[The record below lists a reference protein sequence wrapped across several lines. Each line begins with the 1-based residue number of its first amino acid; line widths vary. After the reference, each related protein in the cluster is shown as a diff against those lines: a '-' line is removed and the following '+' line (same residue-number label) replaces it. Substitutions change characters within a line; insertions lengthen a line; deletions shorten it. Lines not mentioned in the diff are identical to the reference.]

1 MRGKIIKPWD
11 CPPSNYFNQRVIRIS
26 EMDKGYSV
34 EGIMPFFS
42 GYNIKFCH
50 TFGKNALVEFDS
62 RNTAQKF
69 LQDVSPTK
77 FGLYAKIQFLPI
89 PTIES
94 SGAAAASPHVSRVIC
109 LQILRLQISLGIYDI
124 YDECSNFGTVEKII
138 CFEKQGKFALVQ
150 MHSKKEAAL
159 TLANLSNS
167 SRYLPNFQFKIQYS
181 RNQDIIIQ
189 FNNAKSFDFTHPGA
203 LAQFDQLRHTTSSE
217 SAFFT
222 PEHSDNILD
231 IFDLWRPVLTEHP
244 STQTIKV
251 MGFDDP
257 KTICDSLY
265 NLFSQ
270 YGTVIKVK
278 TSTKQPKIAIV
289 QMASQFYARLVT
301 THMQNCPYGSGSGK
315 LVLSYPHFTDPLSDS
330 DYGQITKDYSD
341 MADDLDITE
350 YSKMWPP
357 SDTVFI
363 DGASVST
370 IKLRPKAAPLPER
383 NAVKFQNI
391 NEAVMF
397 IAKKPDVNNDV
408 IYRFTNP

>member
-11 CPPSNYFNQRVIRIS
+11 CPPSNTSLQRVIRIS
-26 EMDKGYSV
+26 EMDKCYSV
-34 EGIMPFFS
+34 EDIMPFFN
-42 GYNIKFCH
+42 GYNVKFCH

-62 RNTAQKF
+62 RNTATRF
-69 LQDVSPTK
+69 LQDVSPSR
-77 FGLYAKIQFLPI
+77 FGLSTNLQFSPI
-89 PTIES
+89 PTLENPD
-94 SGAAAASPHVSRVIC
+94 AAAASPQASRVIC

-138 CFEKQGKFALVQ
+138 CFEKLGKFALVQ
-150 MHSKKEAAL
+150 MHSVKEAAL
-159 TLANLSNS
+159 ALANLSNS

-222 PEHSDNILD
+222 PEHSDSILD
-231 IFDLWRPVLTEHP
+231 VFDLWRPVPVDQP

-251 MGFDDP
+251 TGFDDP
-257 KTICDSLY
+257 RTISDSLF

-270 YGTVIKVK
+270 YGIVLKIKV
-278 TSTKQPKIAIV
+278 TTKQPKAAIV

-301 THMQNCPYGSGSGK
+301 AHMQNCPYGNNGK
-315 LVLSYPHFTDPLSDS
+315 LILVHPHFSDPSNDN
-330 DYGQITKDYSD
+330 DHGQIVQDYSD
-341 MADDLDITE
+341 MMDDLDLADYAE
-350 YSKMWPP
+350 MWPP
-357 SDTVFI
+357 SDTVYI
-363 DGASVST
+363 DGADVSS
-370 IKLRPKAAPLPER
+370 IKLPPKAVLLTDK
-383 NAVKFQNI
+383 NALKFSTV

-397 IAKKPDVNNDV
+397 IAKKPDISDGV
-408 IYRFTNP
+408 IYRFTHL